1 MSDPVHEGDLRIGDA
16 DREQAATDLAE
27 HYAQGRL
34 TTEEHRERL
43 DQIWA
48 ARTRRELGPIFADLP
63 GRAFHAAT
71 RTGPRP
77 ATRSPLWRRVP
88 PPLLLLFLIVA
99 AVAVVAHLPWILI
112 GIGAWFLFL
121 RGACGSRMHHRS

>member
-1 MSDPVHEGDLRIGDA
+1 MSPVNERDLRIGDA
-16 DREQAATDLAE
+16 DREQAAADLAE

-48 ARTRRELGPIFADLP
+48 ARTRRELAPVFADLP
-63 GRAFHAAT
+63 GHSFQAT
-71 RTGPRP
+71 RTVPRP
-77 ATRSPLWRRVP
+77 TTRRPVWRRVP
-88 PPLLLLFLIVA
+88 PPLLVLFAVVA
-99 AVAVVAHLPWILI
+99 AVAIVAHLPWILI
-112 GIGAWFLFL
+112 GIGAWFLCS